1 MELRKDSRLRYI
13 AGGCFIALALLT
25 LVKFLSRFGVG
36 LPVIHTA
43 SFLILIIGYI
53 QIAKG
58 LISPDLHV
66 CGAGSM
72 LCCMFYI
79 FDILYGLL
87 YSLGGHYSAFSVL
100 PSVWN
105 MVSLFIILGPIDN
118 SSEQPKSRTRGIVLA
133 AVNLALFII
142 VCIVAKT
149 FSILNLLSTV
159 LFSAGVVLI
168 GIELFNARRKW

>member
-58 LISPDLHV
+58 LISPALHV
-66 CGAGSM
+66 CGAGCM
-72 LCCMFYI
+72 LCGMFYI